1 MNGEQKTRFCSV
13 VQSSLQEINKIFFE
27 QDCILTTYEKEV
39 LLQLAEACMKM
50 REVSKGV
57 EDLHKIER

>member
-1 MNGEQKTRFCSV
+1 MNGEQKTRFYAV
-13 VQSSLQEINKIFFE
+13 VQNFLQEINKIFFE
-27 QDCILTTYEKEV
+27 QGCVLTAYEKEI
-39 LLQLAEACMKM
+39 LLELAEASMKM

>member
-1 MNGEQKTRFCSV
+1 MNGEQKTRFYAV
-13 VQSSLQEINKIFFE
+13 VQNSLQEINEMFLE
-27 QDCILTTYEKEV
+27 QGCMLTAYEKEI
-39 LLQLAEACMKM
+39 LLELAEACMKM